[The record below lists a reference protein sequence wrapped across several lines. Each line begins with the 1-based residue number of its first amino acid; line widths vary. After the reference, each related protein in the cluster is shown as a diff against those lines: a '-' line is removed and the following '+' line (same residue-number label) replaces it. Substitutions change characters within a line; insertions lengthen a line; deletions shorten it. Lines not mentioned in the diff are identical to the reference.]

1 VRRSLLVLLCS
12 FAVLAAACGDS
23 GPDPQENPQ
32 AALTSA
38 FESLQE
44 AEGVT
49 MTLSLH
55 SDADSLVALSE
66 GELDADA
73 AEQILGSALT
83 VTGRNETDPEN
94 AQTEVVVDIADVD
107 EAVEMK
113 VIGTTLYVRA
123 AVRELME
130 TFDADPAEADQF
142 VADGKEVGL
151 DWAEAAVDGEWLE
164 FAGLDEMSKQFGAPG
179 LEQTTKQQRELINK
193 ISAAME
199 ENAEATPGD
208 KEGPGDHLVVTVNVR
223 RMYTALSEAM
233 TSLGGA
239 FAGAGLPVATDIP
252 DQSIEF
258 DLWIEDNFVRQ
269 MEFDLLQL
277 AKFADDAEIPE
288 GVENA
293 ALRITME
300 EFDGD
305 IEAPDEAVKVDTN
318 QLMQMMTGVAGGMGG
333 GGMGSPTAPGSTDI
347 CEQLKGAPPEVLEQF
362 ATECPELLEN

>member
-1 VRRSLLVLLCS
+1 MRRSLLVLLCS

-38 FESLQE
+38 FESLQQ

-55 SDADSLVALSE
+55 SDVDSLVAISE
-66 GELDADA
+66 GELDEEA
-73 AEQILGSALT
+73 AQMILDSAFT
-83 VTGRNETDPEN
+83 VTGRNETDPSK
-94 AQTEVVVDIADVD
+94 AQTEMVADIAGVD
-107 EAVEMK
+107 EAVELK
-113 VIGTTLYVRA
+113 VLGSTLYVRA
-123 AVRELME
+123 AVKDLME
-130 TFDADPAEADQF
+130 AFGSDPSEADQF
-142 VADGKEVGL
+142 VADGKQAGL
-151 DWAEAAVDGEWLE
+151 DWAEAAVNGEWLE
-164 FAGLDEMSKQFGAPG
+164 FAGLDEMSQQFGAPG
-179 LEQTTKQQRELINK
+179 LDQTAKQQRELVNK

-199 ENAEATPGD
+199 ENAEAKPGD
-208 KEGPGDHLVVTVNVR
+208 KEGPGDHLVVTVNIR
-223 RMYTALSEAM
+223 SLYSALSDAM

-239 FAGAGLPVATDIP
+239 FAGAGLPAATDVP
-252 DQSIEF
+252 DETISF

-293 ALRITME
+293 ALRISME
-300 EFDGD
+300 EFDGEV
-305 IEAPDEAVKVDTN
+305 EAPDDAVKVDTK
-318 QLMQMMTGVAGGMGG
+318 QLMQMMTGVAGAGMGG
-333 GGMGSPTAPGSTDI
+333 ASGSDVAGSTDI

-362 ATECPELLEN
+362 AAECPELLEK